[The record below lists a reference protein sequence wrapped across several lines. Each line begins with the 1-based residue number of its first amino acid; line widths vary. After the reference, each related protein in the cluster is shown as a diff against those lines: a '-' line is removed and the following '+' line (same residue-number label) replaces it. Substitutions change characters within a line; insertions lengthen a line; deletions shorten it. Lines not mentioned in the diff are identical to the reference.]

1 MCLSIPAKVLSIE
14 GDMAKVAVGETIC
27 NASLQIVEDIQV
39 GDYILLHTG
48 FALQKL
54 SKEEAEETFRLFEE
68 LEDLNRQ
75 LDMEEGS
82 QET

>member
-1 MCLSIPAKVLSIE
+1 MCLSVPAKVLSID

-54 SKEEAEETFRLFEE
+54 SREEAEETFRLFEE